1 MIAGRAGLFTSSFK
15 LFGALFLSTTLF
27 TSTMSQKSVQE
38 LAVLIGT
45 TLDRFIHQEQSSF
58 PYATGELS
66 HLLRDIALAGKII
79 NREVNRA
86 GLVDLAGAMGNA
98 NVQGESQQKLDVIA
112 NIRFLRALQRGGEV
126 CAIVSEE
133 DEGIIYTNND
143 NGKYVVAID
152 PLDGSSNIDVN
163 VSIGTIF
170 SIYRRVT
177 PIGTQANMSD
187 FMQGGRN
194 QVAAGYILYGSST
207 ILVYSTGSGVNAFT
221 YEYSLGEYILSHTN
235 LKCPEDGVIYSVNDG
250 NFNEFGDEVRSYIE
264 KCRAQGFSARYI
276 GSLVGDFHRNCL
288 KGGIYLYPAT
298 KKAPSGKLRLLY
310 ECYPLA
316 FLAEQLGAVATDGKQ
331 PILDILPQN
340 FHQRAP
346 LIVGS
351 PKMVAAFLGE

>member
-1 MIAGRAGLFTSSFK
+1 MT
-15 LFGALFLSTTLF
+15 
-27 TSTMSQKSVQE
+27 QQSVQQ

-45 TLDRFIHQEQSSF
+45 TLDRFIHQEQSAF

-86 GLVDLAGAMGNA
+86 GLVDLSGGMGQA
-98 NVQGESQQKLDVIA
+98 NVQGENQQKLDVIA

-126 CAIVSEE
+126 CAIISEE

-177 PIGTQANMSD
+177 PIGTQATIED
-187 FMQGGRN
+187 FMQGGRK

-207 ILVYSTGSGVNAFT
+207 LLVYSTGSGVNAFT
-221 YEYSLGEYILSHTN
+221 YEYSLGEYILSHRKLT
-235 LKCPEDGVIYSVNDG
+235 CPSDGMIYSINDG
-250 NFNEFGDEVRSYIE
+250 YLHDYELRVQNYIR
-264 KCRAQGFSARYI
+264 KCREKGYSSRYI
-276 GSLVGDFHRNCL
+276 GSLVGDFHRNSL

-298 KKAPSGKLRLLY
+298 PKSPAGKLRLLY
-310 ECYPLA
+310 ECFPLA
-316 FLAEQLGAVATDGKQ
+316 FLAEQLGASATDGTQ
-331 PILDILPQN
+331 PILDVVPASY
-340 FHQRAP
+340 HQRSP
-346 LIVGS
+346 FIVGS
-351 PKMVAAFLGE
+351 PAMVDEFLNS

>member
-1 MIAGRAGLFTSSFK
+1 MT
-15 LFGALFLSTTLF
+15 
-27 TSTMSQKSVQE
+27 QKTVQE

-45 TLDRFIHQEQSSF
+45 TLDRFIHQEQSAF

-86 GLVDLAGAMGNA
+86 GLVDLAGGIGQA

-126 CAIVSEE
+126 CAIISEE
-133 DEGIIYTNND
+133 DEGIIYTHNN

-177 PIGTQANMSD
+177 PIGSEPDMRD
-187 FMQGGRN
+187 FMQGGRK

-221 YEYSLGEYILSHTN
+221 YEYSLGEYILSHRA
-235 LKCPEDGVIYSVNDG
+235 LRCPDDGSIYSVNDG
-250 NFNEFGDEVRSYIE
+250 YFDQYEKYVQAYIL
-264 KCRAQGFSARYI
+264 KCRERALTARYI

-298 KKAPSGKLRLLY
+298 HKSPAGKLRLLY

-316 FLAEQLGAVATDGKQ
+316 FLAEQVGAIATDGQ
-331 PILDILPQN
+331 CSVLDIVPEN
-340 FHQRAP
+340 FHQRSAF
-346 LIVGS
+346 IVGS
-351 PKMVAAFLGE
+351 PNMVQDLLDCQRD